1 MDLNVFLDLAAL
13 FHKNGFR
20 LYMVGGTSRDYLLGL
35 PVADFDLVTDATPA
49 QMEPFLADADYRF
62 AHYGNVKLKIGRYD
76 VDITTL
82 REEAGYKDYRHPQ
95 SISFVTEI
103 EKDYPRRDFTVNAIY
118 IDSDLGVH
126 DFASGQDHLREKR
139 LVMIG
144 EPNARLQEDPLRI
157 LRALRFCLRLGFTL
171 DEPLRQALVD
181 NVDMLEYVNGA
192 KVNAEIA
199 KMERIDPLNAQAL
212 LKSYGIKERY

>member
-1 MDLNVFLDLAAL
+1 MI
-13 FHKNGFR
+13 
-20 LYMVGGTSRDYLLGL
+20 GGTSRDYLLGL

-49 QMEPFLADADYRF
+49 QMETFLTEADYRF
-62 AHYGNVKLKIGRYD
+62 AHYGNVKLKVDAYH

-95 SISFVTEI
+95 SIHFVTDI

-118 IDSDLGVH
+118 IDSELQIH
-126 DFASGQDHLREKR
+126 DFAFGHDHLRAKR

-171 DEPLRQALVD
+171 DEPLQRAIVN
-181 NVDMLEYVNGA
+181 NVDMLEYLTGA
-192 KVNAEIA
+192 KVNDEIA
-199 KMERIDPLNAQAL
+199 KMERVDTQGAKAL
-212 LKSYGIKERY
+212 LQSYGIKERY